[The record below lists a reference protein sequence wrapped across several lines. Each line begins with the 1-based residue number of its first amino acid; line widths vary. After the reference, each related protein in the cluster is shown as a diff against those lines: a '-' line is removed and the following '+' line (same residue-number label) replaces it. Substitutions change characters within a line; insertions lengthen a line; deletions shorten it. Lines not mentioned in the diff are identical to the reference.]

1 VPGSHFFGNRGA
13 RFAAARLSQGASQNL
28 FHDRQE
34 HSVTLIGFAFNR
46 EHDEETPNMRKI
58 ALLALG
64 MSCMSAP
71 AFSQATTVPA
81 PTPNAITPSGTTP
94 TQTAPSIAGGVPNP
108 VSPLGVDPRTQQ
120 PVSPSGQPNGP
131 IPQNLPQNF
140 AITEPHLTPLGAATM
155 QQPIGRLHT
164 VVPSSSLPTATQRAP
179 NEAGCGFACGP
190 ATE

>member
-1 VPGSHFFGNRGA
+1 
-13 RFAAARLSQGASQNL
+13 L

-34 HSVTLIGFAFNR
+34 HRVTLIGFAFNR
-46 EHDEETPNMRKI
+46 EHEEETPNMRKI

-81 PTPNAITPSGTTP
+81 PAPNAITPGGTTP
-94 TQTAPSIAGGVPNP
+94 AQTAPSIAGGVPNP

-131 IPQNLPQNF
+131 IPPNLPQNSE
-140 AITEPHLTPLGAATM
+140 ITEPHLTPLGAATM

-164 VVPSSSLPTATQRAP
+164 VVPSNSLPTATQRAP